1 MYLKILGPCY
11 SILSVQRSFFK
22 SRDDGFSVTYD
33 RRGEI
38 SQIKMCNLKK
48 QALLPELKTYCI
60 SYNGL

>member
-11 SILSVQRSFFK
+11 SILRVQRSFFK

-48 QALLPELKTYCI
+48 QALIPEL
-60 SYNGL
+60 